1 MRVVSAR
8 LMVIPVVL
16 ALAIGIAHNRTGP
29 ASAQEPSPTA
39 GMNGVTEVIFAERK
53 PADDG
58 HWYAN
63 IGYKA
68 YDPSRKNYRD
78 GGRLCKLDLTTGKV
92 TALIDDPKG
101 GIRDPQVHYDG
112 KRIIFSWRRNGGEN
126 YNLYEIN
133 SDGAGLKQIT
143 SGPYDDFEPTYTS
156 EGSIMFVSTRCN
168 RWVNC
173 WLTPVAI
180 IYKCDS
186 DGNNIHPISCNT
198 EQDNTPWPLPD
209 GRILYMR
216 WEYVDRSQVDYHH
229 LWTMNPD
236 GTGQMV
242 YYGNFHP
249 STVMLDAKPIPNTD
263 KVVSIFSPGHG
274 MKEHEGFV
282 TVVDPKNGPDS
293 IPSARRVSD
302 RTVRDPWAF
311 SENCFMAASGAS
323 IVVMDGSGRMQT
335 IYTLPEEGRRAGMW
349 IHEPRPLCPRPPER
363 QVKPKVKPEQA
374 TGTFVLADVY
384 TGRRMDGVKRG
395 DIKKLLILELLP
407 KPINYTGGMEPMSY
421 GGTFTLERVLGTVP
435 VEPDG
440 SAYFEVPAMRSVF
453 FVALDENNMSVKR
466 MQSWTTV
473 MPGEINGCVG
483 CHEQRERTSTDA
495 KSGTLMAV
503 RRPPSKIRPIAGVPD
518 VIDFPRDIQPI
529 LDKHCVTCH
538 NPDDYKAGLD
548 LTGGHGPM
556 YSLSYIALT
565 VRGQFADGRNRAQS
579 NYPPRALGSSASPLL
594 NQMNGGKYGVTAKE
608 FETVR
613 LWIESGAAYPGT
625 YSALGTGSIGQYTEN
640 NASERYDLDWASTRK
655 AREAIH
661 SRCASCHS
669 GNKSVPDCVSNDGAA
684 HTRHL
689 VYNLTLPEKSLMLKA
704 PLATSG
710 GGHGT
715 CKDANGK
722 PVFADTSDPDYK
734 TILAM
739 IDEAHAKLNEI
750 KRFDM
755 PGFIPRADYIREMRR
770 YGLIDKT
777 YKPGDPI
784 DCYALDRKYWESMW
798 YRPPGWGGGISSA
811 SRRFRR

>member
-1 MRVVSAR
+1 MRVVSVR

-16 ALAIGIAHNRTGP
+16 ALAIGIAHNRTEP
-29 ASAQEPSPTA
+29 ASAQEPAPTA

-112 KRIIFSWRRNGGEN
+112 RRIIFSWRRNGGEN

-133 SDGAGLKQIT
+133 SDGTGLKQIT
-143 SGPYDDFEPTYTS
+143 SGPYNDFEPTYTS

-173 WLTPVAI
+173 WLSPVAI
-180 IYKCDS
+180 IHKCDS
-186 DGNNIHPISCNT
+186 DGKNIHPISCNT

-282 TVVDPKNGPDS
+282 TIVDPRNGPDS

-311 SENCFMAASGAS
+311 SENCFMAASEAS
-323 IVVMDGSGRMQT
+323 IVVMDGSGRTRT
-335 IYTLPEEGRRAGMW
+335 IYTLPEDDRRAGMW
-349 IHEPRPLCPRPPER
+349 IHEPRPLCPRQPER
-363 QVKPKVKPEQA
+363 QIKPKVKPEQA

-395 DIKKLLILELLP
+395 DIRKLLVLELLP

-421 GGTFTLERVLGTVP
+421 GGTFTLERLLGTVP

-440 SAYFEVPAMRSVF
+440 SAYFEAPAMRSVF

-483 CHEQRERTSTDA
+483 CHEQRERTSTEA
-495 KSGTLMAV
+495 RSGTLMAV
-503 RRPPSKIRPIAGVPD
+503 RRPQSKIRPIADVPD

-529 LDKHCVTCH
+529 LDKRCVSCH

-579 NYPPRALGSSASPLL
+579 SYPPRALGSSASPLL
-594 NQMNGGKYGVTAKE
+594 NQMSDGKYGVTARE

-640 NASERYDLDWASTRK
+640 NASERYDLDWVSTRK
-655 AREAIH
+655 ATEAIH
-661 SRCASCHS
+661 RRCSGCHS

-704 PLATSG
+704 PLATSAD
-710 GGHGT
+710 GHGT
-715 CKDANGK
+715 CKDANNK
-722 PVFADTSDPDYK
+722 PVFADVSDPDYK
-734 TILAM
+734 AILAM
-739 IDEAHAKLNEI
+739 IDEAKAKLDEI

-798 YRPPGWGGGISSA
+798 YRPAGKN
-811 SRRFRR
+811 